1 MEPEVKNE
9 INTPDFINAED
20 TGKLTSFG
28 TEENTGEEW
37 REYVDKATEFVADL
51 PKYLSEFFGQYKS
64 PFVTIGLLLAA
75 LIAVRLVLAIL
86 RSVNDIPLLAPTFEL
101 IGLGYTAW
109 FVYRYL
115 LRASNRKELVNDFN
129 ELKSQVLGHRNNPP
143 L

>member
-28 TEENTGEEW
+28 SEENTGEEW

>member
-20 TGKLTSFG
+20 TGKLTPFG

>member
-20 TGKLTSFG
+20 TRKLTSFG
-28 TEENTGEEW
+28 TEESTGEEW
-37 REYVDKATEFVADL
+37 REYLDKATEFVADL

-64 PFVTIGLLLAA
+64 PLVTIGLLLAA
-75 LIAVRLVLAIL
+75 LIVVRLVLAIL

-101 IGLGYTAW
+101 IGIGYTTW

-129 ELKSQVLGHRNNPP
+129 ELKSQVLGQRNNPP

>member
-9 INTPDFINAED
+9 INTPDFLNPDD
-20 TGKLTSFG
+20 TGKLSSLG
-28 TEENTGEEW
+28 TEESSGEEW
-37 REYVDKATEFVADL
+37 REYVDKMMEFVADL
-51 PKYLSEFFGQYKS
+51 PKYLSDFFGQYKS

-75 LIAVRLVLAIL
+75 LVAVRLVLAIL
-86 RSVNDIPLLAPTFEL
+86 SSVNDIPLLAPTFEL
-101 IGLGYTAW
+101 IGLGYTVW

-115 LRASNRKELVNDFN
+115 LRASNRKELVSDFN

>member
-28 TEENTGEEW
+28 TEESTGEEW

>member
-20 TGKLTSFG
+20 TRKLTSFG
-28 TEENTGEEW
+28 TEESTGEEW

-64 PFVTIGLLLAA
+64 PLVTIGLLLAA
-75 LIAVRLVLAIL
+75 LIVVRLVLAIL

-101 IGLGYTAW
+101 IGIGYTTW

-129 ELKSQVLGHRNNPP
+129 ELKSQVLGQRNNPP

>member
-9 INTPDFINAED
+9 INTPDFLNTDD
-20 TGKLTSFG
+20 TGKLTSLG
-28 TEENTGEEW
+28 TEESSGEEW

-51 PKYLSEFFGQYKS
+51 PKYLSDFFGQYKS

-75 LIAVRLVLAIL
+75 LVAVRLVLAIL
-86 RSVNDIPLLAPTFEL
+86 SSVNDIPLLAPTFEL

-115 LRASNRKELVNDFN
+115 LRASNRKELVSDFN

>member
-9 INTPDFINAED
+9 INTPDFLNSED
-20 TGKLTSFG
+20 TGSLTPLG
-28 TEENTGEEW
+28 TEPETNEEW
-37 REYVDKATEFVADL
+37 REYVDKFTEFVADL
-51 PKYLSEFFGQYKS
+51 PRYLSDFFGQYKS

-75 LIAVRLVLAIL
+75 LVAVRLVLAIL
-86 RSVNDIPLLAPTFEL
+86 SSVNDIPLLAPTFEL

-115 LRASNRKELVNDFN
+115 LRASNRKELVSDFN

>member
-9 INTPDFINAED
+9 INTPDFLNTDD
-20 TGKLTSFG
+20 TGKLTSLG
-28 TEENTGEEW
+28 TEESPGEEW
-37 REYVDKATEFVADL
+37 REYVDKVTEFVADL
-51 PKYLSEFFGQYKS
+51 PKYLSDFFGQYKS

-86 RSVNDIPLLAPTFEL
+86 SSVNDIPLLAPTFEL

-115 LRASNRKELVNDFN
+115 LRASNRKELVSDFN